1 MKALLLAG
9 GLGTRLRPL
18 TDDLPKPMVPILG
31 KPLLERIILNLKKS
45 GVDEVVIS
53 THYKSDYIENYFKDR
68 SKELGVKINY
78 VIEETPLG
86 TGGAIKNAES
96 FFDDTFLILNSDIVS
111 DIDYADLIKYHKRRR
126 AQVTI
131 ASIEVRD
138 TSQYGVIE
146 FDNKG
151 FITAFKEKPK
161 PGESN
166 SKYINAGV
174 YVFEPEVLKEIPANT
189 QVSVER
195 ETYPLLLSKGYKMAI
210 YKFTGYWMDI
220 GTIDKYK
227 KVHED
232 ILKGKSRFVTGLSTR
247 GIILGENVKIHPTA
261 SIIGPAYIGDNT
273 EVDAYATVGPYTV
286 IGNNCRIGQESR
298 ISNSV
303 LWDNIK
309 VRRFARLEN
318 SVVTSEC
325 VVEVNME
332 LKNTVFTSNKLAN
345 IPITS

>member
-18 TDDLPKPMVPILG
+18 TDDLPKPMVPIMG
-31 KPLLERIILNLKKS
+31 RPLLGRIILNLKKS
-45 GVDEVVIS
+45 GVDGIVIS
-53 THYKSDYIENYFKDR
+53 TYYKSQYIEDYFKQ
-68 SKELGVKINY
+68 KEDLGVKIHF
-78 VIEETPLG
+78 ITEESPLG
-86 TGGAIKNAES
+86 TGGAIKNAEK

-146 FDNKG
+146 FDEKG

-174 YVFEPEVLKEIPANT
+174 YVFEPEVLKEIPENT
-189 QVSVER
+189 VISVER
-195 ETYPLLLSKGYKMAI
+195 ETYPKLLEKGYRMAI
-210 YKFTGYWMDI
+210 YKFNGYWIDI

-232 ILKGKSRFVTGLSTR
+232 ILKGKSRFVSTTSSR
-247 GIILGENVKIHPTA
+247 GIILGDNVKIHPTA
-261 SIIGPAYIGDNT
+261 RVIGPAYIGNNT
-273 EVDAYATVGPYTV
+273 EIDAYATVGPYTV
-286 IGNNCRIGQESR
+286 IGNNCRIGQESKV
-298 ISNSV
+298 SQSV
-303 LWDNIK
+303 LWDNVK
-309 VRRFARLEN
+309 VRRFARLDN
-318 SVVTSEC
+318 AVVTSEC
-325 VVEVNME
+325 IVEVNME
-332 LKNTVFTSNKLAN
+332 IKNTVFTPNRLAS
-345 IPITS
+345 TTMTT

>member
-18 TDDLPKPMVPILG
+18 TDDLPKPMVPIMG
-31 KPLLERIILNLKKS
+31 RPLLERIILNLKKS

-53 THYKSDYIENYFKDR
+53 TYYKSQYIEDYFKPEEDY
-68 SKELGVKINY
+68 LGVKIHY
-78 VIEETPLG
+78 ITEESPLG
-86 TGGAIKNAES
+86 TGGAIKNAEK

-146 FDNKG
+146 FDEKG

-174 YVFEPEVLKEIPANT
+174 YVFEPEVLKEIPENT
-189 QVSVER
+189 VVSVER
-195 ETYPLLLSKGYKMAI
+195 ETYPKLLEKEYRMAI
-210 YKFTGYWMDI
+210 YKFNGYWIDI

-232 ILKGKSRFVTGLSTR
+232 ILKGKSRFVSTTSSR
-247 GIILGENVKIHPTA
+247 GIILGDNVKIHPTA
-261 SIIGPAYIGDNT
+261 KVMGPVYIGNNT
-273 EVDAYATVGPYTV
+273 EIDAYATVGPYTV
-286 IGNNCRIGQESR
+286 IGNNCRIGQESKV
-298 ISNSV
+298 SQSV
-303 LWDNIK
+303 LWDNVK
-309 VRRFARLEN
+309 VCRLARLEN
-318 SVVTSEC
+318 AVITSEC
-325 VVEVNME
+325 IVEVNME
-332 LKNTVFTSNKLAN
+332 VKNTVFTANRLASTTL
-345 IPITS
+345 IT